1 MRCWPFILLFIFS
14 LQLHSTPIAT
24 PKIASEQISYSNI
37 SLAVNKSKP
46 NPLLKFFFKRKAER
60 KKVIACI
67 LAFPFPFGF
76 LGLHRLY
83 LGTQPWMPVFY
94 IGTVGGC
101 LGIIPFI
108 DFVTLLV
115 NKDISR
121 FKNNS
126 RIFMWVDNEASKK

>member
-14 LQLHSTPIAT
+14 LQLRSAPVSAPEIT
-24 PKIASEQISYSNI
+24 SEYISYTPCNP
-37 SLAVNKSKP
+37 AVGKHRP
-46 NPLLKFFFKRKAER
+46 NPLLKFFFKAKAER

-108 DFVTLLV
+108 DFVTLLT

-126 RIFMWVDNEASKK
+126 RIFMWVDNEAPKK